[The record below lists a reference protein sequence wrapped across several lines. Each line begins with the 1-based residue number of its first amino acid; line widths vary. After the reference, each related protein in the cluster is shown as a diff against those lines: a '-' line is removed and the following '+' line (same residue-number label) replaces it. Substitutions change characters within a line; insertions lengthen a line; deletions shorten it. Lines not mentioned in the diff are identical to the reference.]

1 MDPRPTTVTT
11 RQLTRLCER
20 LGVVQ
25 VDSVNVLSR
34 AHYLPFFS
42 RLGSYDRGLLD
53 AMRDRDPRPILETWA
68 HEASLVPRDNWHLF
82 NHARKRAGGGEAD
95 GEVVSKSWVDRAF
108 ERWNAS
114 IGCNLNRDVTDLVLE
129 AVRSS
134 GPVTARE
141 LQELVQ
147 HDQDLQAKLR
157 QTAAPQAESW
167 GWNWGE
173 LKTVIEFLFWSGQ
186 LCATGRNSQFERSYD
201 VPERVLTPAT
211 LKAASEISAA
221 EAHLELVRIAA
232 RALGIATRQSLADY
246 FRLRL
251 REVDP
256 AITALIAAGEL
267 ELVEV
272 QCLGPHLLHTASRKP
287 RKAELRTL
295 ISPFD
300 SLIWHR
306 DRTEQLFNMRYRIGI
321 YTPKAKRVH
330 GYYPLPFLYGDELV
344 GRVDL
349 KADRG
354 SATLLVKQLT
364 WESNA
369 TAAARAALTPT
380 LAEMAEW
387 LQLDRVVHTS

>member
-1 MDPRPTTVTT
+1 MDPRPTTSVTT
-11 RQLTRLCER
+11 RHLTRLCER

-114 IGCNLNRDVTDLVLE
+114 IGCNLNRDVTDLVLA

-147 HDQDLQAKLR
+147 HDDHLQAKLR

-232 RALGIATRQSLADY
+232 RALGIATTQRS
-246 FRLRL
+246 
-251 REVDP
+251 
-256 AITALIAAGEL
+256 
-267 ELVEV
+267 
-272 QCLGPHLLHTASRKP
+272 
-287 RKAELRTL
+287 
-295 ISPFD
+295 
-300 SLIWHR
+300 
-306 DRTEQLFNMRYRIGI
+306 
-321 YTPKAKRVH
+321 
-330 GYYPLPFLYGDELV
+330 PLPTGM
-344 GRVDL
+344 
-349 KADRG
+349 
-354 SATLLVKQLT
+354 
-364 WESNA
+364 
-369 TAAARAALTPT
+369 P
-380 LAEMAEW
+380 
-387 LQLDRVVHTS
+387 

>member
-1 MDPRPTTVTT
+1 
-11 RQLTRLCER
+11 
-20 LGVVQ
+20 
-25 VDSVNVLSR
+25 
-34 AHYLPFFS
+34 
-42 RLGSYDRGLLD
+42 
-53 AMRDRDPRPILETWA
+53 MRDRDPRPILETWA

-114 IGCNLNRDVTDLVLE
+114 IGCNLNRDVTDLVLA

-147 HDQDLQAKLR
+147 HDDHLQAKLR

-232 RALGIATRQSLADY
+232 RALGIATTQRS
-246 FRLRL
+246 
-251 REVDP
+251 
-256 AITALIAAGEL
+256 
-267 ELVEV
+267 
-272 QCLGPHLLHTASRKP
+272 
-287 RKAELRTL
+287 
-295 ISPFD
+295 
-300 SLIWHR
+300 
-306 DRTEQLFNMRYRIGI
+306 
-321 YTPKAKRVH
+321 
-330 GYYPLPFLYGDELV
+330 PLPTGM
-344 GRVDL
+344 
-349 KADRG
+349 
-354 SATLLVKQLT
+354 
-364 WESNA
+364 
-369 TAAARAALTPT
+369 P
-380 LAEMAEW
+380 
-387 LQLDRVVHTS
+387 